1 MSRVA
6 RRGNVRA
13 IRPGIAIP
21 TSTDDHKRAYQDAQI
36 VAIWQQQAHD
46 LAQTAPN
53 SEAHLLALR
62 MAGMDRKLP
71 CNNLRLIVTPVTP
84 RSEWF
89 TEAQHRVHVAT
100 KAQELAASRWALAYL
115 LDRQDGG
122 TRHDAANVE
131 RERAQAELDQAVED
145 ALRTPTTR
153 RCDAAA
159 KQRMIGRR
167 EWAEKYRPEWQ
178 AMVDE
183 DLARYTSKSRKA
195 EVQA

>member
-13 IRPGIAIP
+13 IRPGIVIPKPTTERPRASVIAILA
-21 TSTDDHKRAYQDAQI
+21 SSWLDRA
-36 VAIWQQQAHD
+36 HC
-46 LAQTAPN
+46 LAQTEPN
-53 SEAHLLALR
+53 SERHRTALH
-62 MAGMDRKLP
+62 MAGIDKELP
-71 CNNLRLIVTPVTP
+71 RNNLRLLVTPVTP

-100 KAQELAASRWALAYL
+100 KVRELAESRWSLAYL
-115 LDRQDGG
+115 LDKQDGG
-122 TRHDAANVE
+122 SRADAANVE
-131 RERAQAELDQAVED
+131 RERAQAELDQAIED

-159 KQRMIGRR
+159 KQRMVGRR
-167 EWAEKYRPEWQ
+167 EWAEKYRPDWQ

-183 DLARYTSKSRKA
+183 DLARYVSKSRKA

>member
-21 TSTDDHKRAYQDAQI
+21 TSTDEHKATYQDAMI
-36 VAIWQQQAHD
+36 AAIWQKQAHD

-53 SEAHLLALR
+53 SDAHLLALR
-62 MAGMDRKLP
+62 LAEMDRRLP
-71 CNNLRLIVTPVTP
+71 RNNLRLIVTPVTP

-89 TEAQHRVHVAT
+89 TEAHHRVHVAT
-100 KAQELAASRWALAYL
+100 KERELADSRWSLAYL
-115 LDRQDGG
+115 LDKQDGG
-122 TRHDAANVE
+122 SRAEAANIE
-131 RERAQAELDQAVED
+131 RERTRAELDRAIED

-159 KQRMIGRR
+159 KQRMVGRR
-167 EWAEKYRPEWQ
+167 EWAEKYRPDWQ

-183 DLARYTSKSRKA
+183 DLARYTPKSRKA